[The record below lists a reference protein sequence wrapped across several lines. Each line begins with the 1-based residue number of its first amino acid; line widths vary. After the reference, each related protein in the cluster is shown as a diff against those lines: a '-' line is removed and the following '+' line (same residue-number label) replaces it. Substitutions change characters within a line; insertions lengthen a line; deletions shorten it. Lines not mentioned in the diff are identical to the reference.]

1 MQLSLELG
9 WPDPLRAQQSQDF
22 SPILYGHTSLALI
35 ADSHSQS
42 LAVRVA
48 SRQVRSKVSLKPK
61 QDYLIPLIVGG
72 GFPGGS
78 DSKKSSVGSVGDGF
92 AGVPV
97 LGKSARGGF
106 GNGLQCSCLETPHGH
121 GISMEDPG
129 RLHSIGSERVGVS
142 GIQF

>member
-22 SPILYGHTSLALI
+22 SPILYGHTSLALT
-35 ADSHSQS
+35 AGSHSQS

-78 DSKKSSVGSVGDGF
+78 DSKES
-92 AGVPV
+92 
-97 LGKSARGGF
+97 
-106 GNGLQCSCLETPHGH
+106 T
-121 GISMEDPG
+121 
-129 RLHSIGSERVGVS
+129 
-142 GIQF
+142 